1 MYVLNISSKVDHSV
15 ITEWIEWQKNKFIP
29 SLMAT
34 GLIHHN
40 QFYKLLAHDDDE
52 GAMYILQLQFTNSD
66 NLQNFISKYDNV
78 FMMNAANKWG
88 DKFISFTT
96 TLKLIGN

>member
-1 MYVLNISSKVDHSV
+1 MYVLNISIKVDHSI

-34 GLIHHN
+34 GLINDN

-52 GAMYILQLQFTNSD
+52 GAMYILQLHFTNSD
-66 NLQNFISKYDNV
+66 DLQNFINKYDNV
-78 FMMNAANKWG
+78 FLINAVNKWS
-88 DKFISFTT
+88 DKFISFKTS
-96 TLKLIGN
+96 LKLIGK